1 MAWLTLSGIVK
12 YREKQEADMIIQAIV
27 EKLPIESRHCLLI
40 VGSII
45 TALAISL
52 GMVGG
57 MHLLGL
63 GINPAIPAA
72 VGAVGGAVFAAR
84 QRR

>member
-1 MAWLTLSGIVK
+1 MIV
-12 YREKQEADMIIQAIV
+12 QAI
-27 EKLPIESRHCLLI
+27 IERLSVQSRYCLLI

-45 TALAISL
+45 TAVAISL

-63 GINPAIPAA
+63 DINPAIPAA
-72 VGAVGGAVFAAR
+72 MGAAAGAVFAAR

>member
-1 MAWLTLSGIVK
+1 MIV
-12 YREKQEADMIIQAIV
+12 QAIV
-27 EKLPIESRHCLLI
+27 ERLPIQSRYGLLI
-40 VGSII
+40 GGSII
-45 TALAISL
+45 TAVAISL

-72 VGAVGGAVFAAR
+72 MGAAGGAVFAAR
-84 QRR
+84 RRT